1 MKKRKTKFILKGFNV
16 NNIIPDRKDI
26 ERARSCTSE
35 ARAKAQIEAITDP
48 QKLMRRAIA
57 FMQYS
62 EYGQDPELWLDRA
75 ERIGMSEEEINQFG
89 DILDSAVNN
98 DDGDEDTESSNLDA
112 SYIKEYSDFLFDMT
126 IRVAKAWDKYS
137 YSSATWYDFGTD
149 GGSYSDS
156 SNKMYFWGNFYL
168 YEPFFSK
175 LVNKEGTD
183 EERAMRVD
191 CMEYAIDHLDRKAI
205 VDEINRQLQEVKNK
219 SIFLT
224 TSKKVNWNGRVI
236 IQDVVVFKP
245 RIRSGWNKFYKER
258 VRQINAR
265 LYGREANLRELN
277 QKGMVFLEKGFD
289 DYIDSCWEAFEEFK
303 SATLEETDEIYAQ
316 GEDVRLV
323 QDYES
328 CEQSSRNF
336 EKL

>member
-1 MKKRKTKFILKGFNV
+1 
-16 NNIIPDRKDI
+16 
-26 ERARSCTSE
+26 
-35 ARAKAQIEAITDP
+35 
-48 QKLMRRAIA
+48 
-57 FMQYS
+57 
-62 EYGQDPELWLDRA
+62 
-75 ERIGMSEEEINQFG
+75 MSEEEINQFG
-89 DILDSAVNN
+89 DILDPAVNN

-183 EERAMRVD
+183 EERVMRVD

-258 VRQINAR
+258 VRQISAR

-328 CEQSSRNF
+328 CEQSSWNC